1 MKEIIKK
8 YYKDFLMRGLTVMGG
23 GPIVLAIIYT
33 ILELCGVEVILNG
46 YQVALGIIT
55 ITVLA
60 FVAAGV
66 TVVYQIEELPLVKAT
81 ALHGIVLYIS
91 YAVVF
96 LVNGWLKEGYI
107 PFLVFTVIFIVGY
120 FAIWGIIYL
129 VIKKSTEKINVKIAE
144 KNE

>member
-8 YYKDFLMRGLTVMGG
+8 YYKDFLMRGLTVMGC

-66 TVVYQIEELPLVKAT
+66 TVVYQIEELPLVKAIT
-81 ALHGIVLYIS
+81 LHGIVLYIA

-120 FAIWGIIYL
+120 FAVWGIVYL
-129 VIKKSTEKINVKIAE
+129 VIKKSTDKINVKIAE
-144 KNE
+144 KTE

>member
-8 YYKDFLMRGLTVMGG
+8 YYKDFIMRGLMVMGG

-46 YQVALGIIT
+46 YQAALGIIT

-66 TVVYQIEELPLVKAT
+66 TVVYQIEELPLVKAI
-81 ALHGIVLYIS
+81 AIHGIVLYIA

-120 FAIWGIIYL
+120 FAVWGIVYL
-129 VIKKSTEKINVKIAE
+129 VIKKSTEKINIKIAE
-144 KNE
+144 KTK

>member
-8 YYKDFLMRGLTVMGG
+8 YYKDFLMRGLTVMGS

-46 YQVALGIIT
+46 YQAALGIIT

-66 TVVYQIEELPLVKAT
+66 TVVYQIEELPLVKAI
-81 ALHGIVLYIS
+81 AIHGIVLYIA

-120 FAIWGIIYL
+120 FAVWGIVYL
-129 VIKKSTEKINVKIAE
+129 VIKKSTEKINIKIAE
-144 KNE
+144 KTK

>member
-8 YYKDFLMRGLTVMGG
+8 YYKDFLMRGLTVMGS

-81 ALHGIVLYIS
+81 ALHGIVLYIA

-144 KNE
+144 KTE

>member
-8 YYKDFLMRGLTVMGG
+8 YYKDFLMRGLTVMGS

-81 ALHGIVLYIS
+81 ALHGIVLYIA

>member
-33 ILELCGVEVILNG
+33 VLELCGVEVILNG

-66 TVVYQIEELPLVKAT
+66 TVVYQIEELPIVKAI
-81 ALHGIVLYIS
+81 ALHGIVLYIA

-120 FAIWGIIYL
+120 FAVWGIVYL

-144 KNE
+144 KTE

>member
-8 YYKDFLMRGLTVMGG
+8 YYKDFLMRGLTVMGC

-33 ILELCGVEVILNG
+33 VLELCGVEVILNG

-66 TVVYQIEELPLVKAT
+66 TVVYQIEELPLVKAI
-81 ALHGIVLYIS
+81 ALHGIVLYIA

-120 FAIWGIIYL
+120 FAVWGIVYL
-129 VIKKSTEKINVKIAE
+129 VIKKSTDKINVKIAE
-144 KNE
+144 KTE

>member
-8 YYKDFLMRGLTVMGG
+8 YYKDFLMRGLTVMGC

-66 TVVYQIEELPLVKAT
+66 TVVYQIEELPLVKAI
-81 ALHGIVLYIS
+81 AFHGIVLYIA

-120 FAIWGIIYL
+120 FAVWGIVYL

-144 KNE
+144 KTE

>member
-66 TVVYQIEELPLVKAT
+66 TVVYQIEELPLVKAI
-81 ALHGIVLYIS
+81 ALHGIVLYIA

-120 FAIWGIIYL
+120 FAVWGIVYL

-144 KNE
+144 KTE